1 MKCFKCSGRHH
12 VAACTFQNRHSG
24 NPLRLQEDHSTT
36 SNLINVPKNDSIFL
50 QNAQAKVRL
59 VDERICHTFR
69 TLFDSGTQLSYISPQ
84 AAKNL
89 NLKPIEKKDIV
100 VKIFGNV
107 KALKELDMVE
117 FAR

>member
-1 MKCFKCSGRHH
+1 MLQLVLFKIDILVILCDFKKII
-12 VAACTFQNRHSG
+12 VL
-24 NPLRLQEDHSTT
+24 PL
-36 SNLINVPKNDSIFL
+36 NLINVPKNDSIFL